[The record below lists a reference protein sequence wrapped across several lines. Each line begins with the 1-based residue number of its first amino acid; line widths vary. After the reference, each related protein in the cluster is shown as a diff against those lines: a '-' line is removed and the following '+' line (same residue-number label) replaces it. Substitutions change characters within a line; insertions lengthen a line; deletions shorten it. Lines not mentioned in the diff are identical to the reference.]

1 MNPDELKYTEQHE
14 WIGEDH
20 GVYAVGITAYAAEQL
35 GDVTYVELP
44 DVGAEIEQDA
54 EVATIESVKAAS
66 EIYAPV
72 SGRVAAVNTELE
84 EEPALVNESPYDRG
98 WLLKLDGVDPSE
110 MDSLMDSAGYGRF
123 LEEHA
128 E

>member
-1 MNPDELKYTEQHE
+1 MNPDDLKYTKQHE
-14 WIGEDH
+14 WIGAED
-20 GVYAVGITAYAAEQL
+20 GVYTVGITAYAAEQL

-44 DVGAEIEQDA
+44 DVGLEIAQGA

-72 SGRVAAVNTELE
+72 SGRVGAVNTALE
-84 EEPALVNESPYDRG
+84 DEPGLVNESPYEKG
-98 WLLKLDGVDPSE
+98 WLLKLDNVDPSQ
-110 MDSLMDSAGYGRF
+110 MDSLMDAPGYGRF

>member
-1 MNPDELKYTEQHE
+1 MNPDDLKYTERHE
-14 WIGEDH
+14 WIGAENS
-20 GVYAVGITAYAAEQL
+20 VYVVGITAYAAEQL

-44 DVGAEIEQDA
+44 DVGLEITRGA

-72 SGRVAAVNTELE
+72 SGRVAAVNTALE
-84 EEPALVNESPYDRG
+84 EEPGLVNESPYDKG
-98 WLLKLDGVDPSE
+98 WLLKLDNVDPSQ
-110 MDSLMDSAGYGRF
+110 MDSLMDAAGYGRF